1 MQETSAFTPQNQVS
15 WYRPAGE
22 TPEQYQAR
30 LARHAYLSTLV
41 APNIAGA
48 IDEQAALQIHA
59 DRLAA
64 QQGQAPAPAT
74 QPSPLLTSPQG
85 TTLPT
90 LPAMP
95 GQTRR
100 TAAPLNPSDPLGLA
114 AFVQGQSSGYAAQEN
129 YARTIA
135 PNLPDPSLGRD
146 INANRIAYLNQLASQ
161 AAGGPSVQQNDLL
174 NYHPATRGTDKNGR
188 PTLTQSFA
196 SLQAAMSG
204 DTPQA
209 RAAART
215 AQLAAAYTASQGQP
229 QPMSFVMPDG
239 TRVQGYHSN
248 GNFTRV
254 TPEKSNVPRSSL
266 GDLQYD
272 LGRAVAENRPTD
284 ATALQ
289 AMIEDTLNPSGKP
302 LTVMEF
308 NFAPE
313 LRKQYSGDYGRY
325 RVDFAKQV
333 KGLQASPT
341 DAAPATPPPV
351 AAPASSSGL
360 ASWWANF
367 GKSNS
372 ASSTPPPAAPAPAA
386 PTPSPRITLGNQTPP
401 PPMVM
406 TNASLRLNE
415 PARAPAAPPAA
426 AAKPYTIESDGI
438 RFDTSSKK
446 AYLESI
452 NAAYLDDHITREQ
465 GLQLMVKAG
474 AKLNAPRV
482 SN

>member
-64 QQGQAPAPAT
+64 QQAQAPAPAT

-85 TTLPT
+85 TTLPA

-229 QPMSFVMPDG
+229 QPMSFAMPDG
-239 TRVQGYHSN
+239 TRVQGYRDPN

-254 TPEKSNVPRSSL
+254 TPPKTTTPSPS
-266 GDLQYD
+266 D
-272 LGRAVAENRPTD
+272 LGKLYAERDAAVASGRFDVAQGYDDMIKIFISKGGKD
-284 ATALQ
+284 APMDPAAFASAL
-289 AMIEDTLNPSGKP
+289 SGA
-302 LTVMEF
+302 L
-308 NFAPE
+308 
-313 LRKQYSGDYGRY
+313 G
-325 RVDFAKQV
+325 V
-333 KGLQASPT
+333 KSPG
-341 DAAPATPPPV
+341 TP
-351 AAPASSSGL
+351 
-360 ASWWANF
+360 
-367 GKSNS
+367 

-386 PTPSPRITLGNQTPP
+386 PAMPLY
-401 PPMVM
+401 
-406 TNASLRLNE
+406 A
-415 PARAPAAPPAA
+415 PARPAGVPAPIARAAHPQDAEAIAWARANPANPQSVQILA
-426 AAKPYTIESDGI
+426 
-438 RFDTSSKK
+438 RF
-446 AYLESI
+446 A
-452 NAAYLDDHITREQ
+452 R
-465 GLQLMVKAG
+465 
-474 AKLNAPRV
+474 
-482 SN
+482 